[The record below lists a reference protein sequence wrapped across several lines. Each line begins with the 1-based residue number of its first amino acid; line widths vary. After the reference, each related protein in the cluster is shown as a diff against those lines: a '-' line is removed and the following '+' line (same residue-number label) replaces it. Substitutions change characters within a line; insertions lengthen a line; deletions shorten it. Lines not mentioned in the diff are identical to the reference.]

1 MTAIEYGSPT
11 HLSAFTVRY
20 GVARGIFARAG
31 LDLSVRTIFGGPELA
46 AAYDRGDLWIGD
58 IGSPPS
64 VTAIAAGARFRIVA
78 SGEKRP
84 ALMYLTLHQE
94 IEAWSELRGRRLGAL
109 TIGSCGYWFLR
120 EILTHHGLDPD
131 RDVEIVGLGPR
142 YPEAIELIERR
153 EIEGALLVEPSVSIG
168 EDAGVLRN
176 WGSVADRDYLP
187 RLQWSVQVAGLDAI
201 ERDPELV
208 QRVLDSVKT
217 ATQAAYADPDDYA
230 AFLADHLQIAARI
243 AQRAVARERD
253 AVCLDGELDL
263 VGLRELIEL
272 QAKLAA
278 VPSSLDL
285 EDVVDLRFM
294 HERRRAA
301 LARPSTS

>member
-1 MTAIEYGSPT
+1 M
-11 HLSAFTVRY
+11 
-20 GVARGIFARAG
+20 
-31 LDLSVRTIFGGPELA
+31 
-46 AAYDRGDLWIGD
+46 
-58 IGSPPS
+58 
-64 VTAIAAGARFRIVA
+64 
-78 SGEKRP
+78 
-84 ALMYLTLHQE
+84 
-94 IEAWSELRGRRLGAL
+94 
-109 TIGSCGYWFLR
+109 
-120 EILTHHGLDPD
+120 
-131 RDVEIVGLGPR
+131 
-142 YPEAIELIERR
+142 
-153 EIEGALLVEPSVSIG
+153 
-168 EDAGVLRN
+168 
-176 WGSVADRDYLP
+176 
-187 RLQWSVQVAGLDAI
+187 
-201 ERDPELV
+201 
-208 QRVLDSVKT
+208 LDSVKT

-301 LARPSTS
+301 LARASTS